1 MNHEPTQTSSATSST
16 RCFPRV
22 AVTGFYAHYFK
33 SFRDA
38 NQRVQFFSSLGH
50 ATLRDAF
57 ACHDFACHDFVD
69 NDFVGDEDAFE
80 KTPQLDHDQEARRVA
95 RELRNGGLWDSDLRV
110 LTVDNSR
117 VGVAFSASK
126 NQFAPYR
133 VLDVANLGVTNLGV
147 AHNGVASHGDFAH
160 SSDAISRV
168 VAQKIGAR
176 GPRLSPVAACATG
189 AHAIAL
195 GAQLI
200 QDGYADVMICGA
212 WEPVLSPLVLAAYR
226 NMNALSK
233 SGVMRPF
240 DIARDGF
247 LPNVGAGCVILE
259 NAEHAHNRGA
269 TIYAF
274 LDGWAM
280 NNDATHMTAMCP
292 SGDSIARAIEYSMH
306 RVNVQSVDYINA
318 HGTAT
323 KLNDETEARG
333 IVSVLGKQIPVSST
347 KPLTGHLL
355 GAAGA
360 AEAVISILALR
371 ENFIPPTLNLQH
383 QDAECAIDCVPNV
396 GRDRVL
402 EQVLNLN
409 YGFGGHV
416 GALLFS
422 EN

>member
-1 MNHEPTQTSSATSST
+1 MKDQQIQTSSATST

-33 SFRDA
+33 GFSDETARF
-38 NQRVQFFSSLGH
+38 QFFSSRGK

-57 ACHDFACHDFVD
+57 KCHET
-69 NDFVGDEDAFE
+69 FVGDENLFE
-80 KTPQLDHDQEARRVA
+80 KTPQLDNNEQAQSVA
-95 RELRNGGLWDSDLRV
+95 RELLSCGLWDNEKGV
-110 LTVDNSR
+110 LNVDNSR
-117 VGVAFSASK
+117 IGVAFSASK
-126 NQFAPYR
+126 NQFVQHR
-133 VLDVANLGVTNLGV
+133 VLDVANALSPSV
-147 AHNGVASHGDFAH
+147 FAQL
-160 SSDAISRV
+160 SDAISRII
-168 VAQKIGAR
+168 AQRIGAR

-189 AHAIAL
+189 AHAIAI
-195 GAQLI
+195 GAQQI

-212 WEPVLSPLVLAAYR
+212 IEPILSPLVLAAYR

-240 DIARDGF
+240 DKSRDGF
-247 LPNVGAGCVILE
+247 VPNVGAGCVVLE
-259 NAEHAHNRGA
+259 NAEHAQKRGA
-269 TIYAF
+269 TIHAF

-292 SGDSIARAIEYSMH
+292 SGDSIARAIELSMRRAH
-306 RVNVQSVDYINA
+306 VQTVDYINA

-333 IVSVLGKQIPVSST
+333 IVSVLGNVPVSST

-360 AEAVISILALR
+360 VEAVISVLALR

-383 QDAECAIDCVPNV
+383 QDAECAIDCVPNI

-402 EQVLNLN
+402 ERVLSLN

-416 GALLFS
+416 GALLFQS
-422 EN
+422 AER